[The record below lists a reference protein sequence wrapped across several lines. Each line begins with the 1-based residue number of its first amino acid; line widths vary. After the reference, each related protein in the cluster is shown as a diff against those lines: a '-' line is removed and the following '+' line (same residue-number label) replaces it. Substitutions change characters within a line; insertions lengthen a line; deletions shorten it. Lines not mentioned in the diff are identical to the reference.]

1 MLDLSA
7 GEIALVRIIV
17 VIKSLLN
24 QRERLHLR
32 ACADSEQYW
41 HDRDLTGPFFPVMA
55 VHLLKELIFWA
66 AEKGFRESEVRICQK
81 QRKKYH
87 FRLDQLWC
95 CIRILL
101 KPEARATGHGHA
113 SA

>member
-1 MLDLSA
+1 
-7 GEIALVRIIV
+7 
-17 VIKSLLN
+17 
-24 QRERLHLR
+24 
-32 ACADSEQYW
+32 
-41 HDRDLTGPFFPVMA
+41 MA

-66 AEKGFRESEVRICQK
+66 AEKGFRESEVRIRRK
-81 QRKKYH
+81 QRKKYQ

-113 SA
+113 SAGAEPSPIFLQIATQILF